1 MTKETDFMIKSF
13 FQIESPDEIAI
24 DELKRH
30 AEAFPYSSIIQFL
43 YTSKLK
49 SQNHLDFPK
58 AVSNTAL
65 FFDNSSWL
73 NYQLREENKMGNNE
87 KNIAPQTNKQFEFPL
102 APYHTVDYFASL
114 GIKINME
121 GGKDELS
128 LKVKS
133 FTAWLKTMKR
143 LQPVT
148 ETVTIKDIQAIL
160 DTQNEKE
167 NQSEAVFTE
176 TMAEVY
182 LKQGLRERA
191 IEVYDKL
198 SLQNPLNSHIFADK
212 ISQIKENKI

>member
-1 MTKETDFMIKSF
+1 MTKETDFMIKSL
-13 FQIESPDEIAI
+13 FQKESMDEMTI
-24 DELKRH
+24 DELKCH

-58 AVSNTAL
+58 AASNTAL

-73 NYQLREENKMGNNE
+73 NYQLREEAEMGNFSKKTSND
-87 KNIAPQTNKQFEFPL
+87 FEFPL
-102 APYHTVDYFASL
+102 TPYHTVDYFASL

-121 GGKDELS
+121 AGKDELS

-133 FTAWLKTMKR
+133 FTAWLKTMKS
-143 LQPVT
+143 LQPGA
-148 ETVTIKDIQAIL
+148 ETVTIKDIQGIL
-160 DTQNEKE
+160 DKQNEKE

-182 LKQGLRERA
+182 LKQGLREKA

-198 SLQNPLNSHIFADK
+198 SLQNPLNSHNFADK